1 MFFLLFVIVV
11 MSFLGFWLFKNKSYG
26 SLALVVLVG
35 FFGFQGVKLY
45 WTFDAVQPVKVAS
58 LQVH

>member
-26 SLALVVLVG
+26 PLVFVVLVS

-45 WTFDAVQPVKVAS
+45 WSIDAVQPVKVA
-58 LQVH
+58 LLHIQ